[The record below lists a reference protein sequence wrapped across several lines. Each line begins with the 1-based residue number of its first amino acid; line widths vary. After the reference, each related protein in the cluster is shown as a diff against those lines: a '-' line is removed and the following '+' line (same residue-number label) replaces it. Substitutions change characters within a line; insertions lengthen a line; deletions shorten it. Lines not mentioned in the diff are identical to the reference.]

1 MASLTLKLFKK
12 PCCSIVIHRIRIP
25 RSLQRCAFWSSHQ
38 GFHPDRPWKVST
50 PSDLAECYGQLR
62 DHPSPTSYAGG
73 RKAEPAHQTKLPPL
87 RVGDSIRLQNQT
99 GLHPKK
105 WDKTGSVIEVKQHDQ
120 YVIRV
125 DCSRRVTFRN
135 RKLLRHYIP
144 VRQLAP
150 PATLLRTT
158 SRDSTPPPIAARNHI
173 LS

>member
-1 MASLTLKLFKK
+1 MCVFGRLIKDFIPIVSGKYQPHPTWQSVMDSCETILCQRHMQVAEKL
-12 PCCSIVIHRIRIP
+12 SQHIR
-25 RSLQRCAFWSSHQ
+25 R
-38 GFHPDRPWKVST
+38 
-50 PSDLAECYGQLR
+50 
-62 DHPSPTSYAGG
+62 
-73 RKAEPAHQTKLPPL
+73 LPPL
-87 RVGDSIRLQNQT
+87 RVGDRIRLQNQT

-125 DCSRRVTFRN
+125 DGSRRVTFRN